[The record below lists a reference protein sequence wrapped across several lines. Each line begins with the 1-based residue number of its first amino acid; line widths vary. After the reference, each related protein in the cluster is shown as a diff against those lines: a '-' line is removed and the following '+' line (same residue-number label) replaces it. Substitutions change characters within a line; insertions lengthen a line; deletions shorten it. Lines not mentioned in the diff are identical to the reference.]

1 MTTASMA
8 GAAPVKALV
17 VDDDLQLQ
25 AALRQ
30 MLSRAGLDVA
40 GAGDKGEA
48 LSTAAASA
56 PDVVVLDLS
65 LPDGDGIEV
74 LAELRTWSDVPV
86 LVLTGATDP
95 RRMLAAFEA
104 GADDYLRKPFGPDE
118 LLARLRALL
127 RRPRG
132 GEEESAQR
140 TYGALEIDLAAR
152 AVSVA
157 GERVHLTPTEWRIL
171 GALVANPG
179 KLLTHRWMLAEV
191 WDGSHGD
198 ETRAALRAHLRTL
211 RAKIGDDA
219 SAPRYIATESGAGYR
234 WTAVEGEQ
242 PESAVQSAAESAGG
256 SAGRSAADDETVT
269 DVAALVH
276 DLNNALTA
284 ARLAVALARTRVAR
298 LVGDDAPEGSG
309 EGATTP
315 LDDAVDQLERVGRL
329 ALRIEATVRGVSP
342 AEAED

>member
-1 MTTASMA
+1 MSVTGGS
-8 GAAPVKALV
+8 AAEVVKVLV
-17 VDDDLQLQ
+17 VDDDVQLQ

-30 MLSRAGLDVA
+30 MLTRAGMQVQVA
-40 GAGDKGEA
+40 GERGEA
-48 LSTAAASA
+48 LSTVAVSV
-56 PDVVVLDLS
+56 PDVVVLDLG
-65 LPDGDGIEV
+65 LPDGDGV
-74 LAELRTWSDVPV
+74 QLLAELRTWYDVPV

-132 GEEESAQR
+132 EEAASAQR
-140 TYGALEIDLAAR
+140 SYGALEVDLAAR
-152 AVSVA
+152 TVRVGGAP
-157 GERVHLTPTEWRIL
+157 VHLTPTEWRIL
-171 GALVANPG
+171 GALLANPG

-234 WTAVEGEQ
+234 WTALEGAE
-242 PESAVQSAAESAGG
+242 PEAPRAAP
-256 SAGRSAADDETVT
+256 AAQEGPVT
-269 DVAALVH
+269 DVAGLVP
-276 DLNNALTA
+276 DLHNALTA
-284 ARLAVALARTRVAR
+284 ARLAVALARTRATPADAGSA
-298 LVGDDAPEGSG
+298 GDGSD
-309 EGATTP
+309 EGAVASP
-315 LDDAVDQLERVGRL
+315 LDDAVEQLERVGQL
-329 ALRIEATVRGVSP
+329 ALRIEATVRGETDLLDDEV
-342 AEAED
+342 

>member
-1 MTTASMA
+1 MTATTEPGST
-8 GAAPVKALV
+8 PVSVLV

-25 AALRQ
+25 VALRA
-30 MLSRAGLDVA
+30 MLTRAGMDVSVA
-40 GAGDKGEA
+40 GDRGEA
-48 LSTAAASA
+48 LSTAAASS

-65 LPDGDGIEV
+65 LPDGDGVEV
-74 LAELRTWSDVPV
+74 LSELRTWSDVPV

-132 GEEESAQR
+132 GEEEAAQR
-140 TYGALEIDLAAR
+140 TFGELDIDLAAR
-152 AVSVA
+152 TVTVGGTAT
-157 GERVHLTPTEWRIL
+157 HLTPTEWRIL

-219 SAPRYIATESGAGYR
+219 TAPRYITTESGAGYR
-234 WTAVEGEQ
+234 WTAAEGEERVHSV
-242 PESAVQSAAESAGG
+242 PAPVQ
-256 SAGRSAADDETVT
+256 DETVT
-269 DVAALVH
+269 DVASLVH

-284 ARLAVALARTRVAR
+284 ARLAVALARTRVSR
-298 LVGDDAPEGSG
+298 LVGDEAPEDP
-309 EGATTP
+309 EQGAEVP
-315 LDDAVDQLERVGRL
+315 LDDAVEQLERVGRL
-329 ALRIEATVRGVSP
+329 ALRIEATVRGESP
-342 AEAED
+342 AEDEA

>member
-1 MTTASMA
+1 MTTSSVT
-8 GAAPVKALV
+8 GAEPVKALV

-30 MLSRAGLDVA
+30 MLSRAGLDVT
-40 GAGDKGEA
+40 GAGDKAEA
-48 LSTAAASA
+48 LSTAAAAS

-74 LAELRTWSDVPV
+74 LSELRTWSDVPV

-118 LLARLRALL
+118 LLARLRALM

-132 GEEESAQR
+132 GEEESAR
-140 TYGALEIDLAAR
+140 RSYGALEIDLAAR
-152 AVSVA
+152 TVSVA

-234 WTAVEGEQ
+234 WTAVDGEQ
-242 PESAVQSAAESAGG
+242 PESAIESAGEPA
-256 SAGRSAADDETVT
+256 AGDETVT
-269 DVAALVH
+269 DVSALVH

-298 LVGDDAPEGSG
+298 LVGDDAPEDPDG
-309 EGATTP
+309 GATPP

-329 ALRIEATVRGVSP
+329 ALRIEATVRGDSP

>member
-1 MTTASMA
+1 MTPASMA
-8 GAAPVKALV
+8 GAEPVKTLV

-30 MLSRAGLDVA
+30 MLARAGMDVTVA
-40 GAGDKGEA
+40 GDRIEA
-48 LSTAAASA
+48 LAAAAASS

-65 LPDGDGIEV
+65 LPDGDGVEV
-74 LAELRTWSDVPV
+74 LSELRTWSDVPV

-95 RRMLAAFEA
+95 RRMLAAFDA

-132 GEEESAQR
+132 GEEESAHR
-140 TYGALEIDLAAR
+140 DYGALEVDLASR
-152 AVSVA
+152 TVSVD
-157 GERVHLTPTEWRIL
+157 GKPVHLTPTEWRIL

-219 SAPRYIATESGAGYR
+219 SAPRYIVTESGAGYR
-234 WTAVEGEQ
+234 WIAVEGEQ
-242 PESAVQSAAESAGG
+242 PAASGSVVASAAEP
-256 SAGRSAADDETVT
+256 AAEEGTVA
-269 DVAALVH
+269 DVADLVH

-298 LVGDDAPEGSG
+298 LIGDDAPEDPE
-309 EGATTP
+309 EGAATP
-315 LDDAVDQLERVGRL
+315 LADAVAQLERVGRL
-329 ALRIEATVRGVSP
+329 ALRIEATVRGEDP
-342 AEAED
+342 AEDED

>member
-1 MTTASMA
+1 MTTSSVT
-8 GAAPVKALV
+8 GAEPVKALV

-30 MLSRAGLDVA
+30 MLSRAGLDVT
-40 GAGDKGEA
+40 GAGDKAEA
-48 LSTAAASA
+48 LSTAAAAS

-74 LAELRTWSDVPV
+74 LSELRTWSDVPV

-140 TYGALEIDLAAR
+140 SYGALEIDLAAR
-152 AVSVA
+152 TVSVA

-234 WTAVEGEQ
+234 WTAVDGEQ
-242 PESAVQSAAESAGG
+242 PESAVESVGEPAAG
-256 SAGRSAADDETVT
+256 DETVT
-269 DVAALVH
+269 DVSALVH

-298 LVGDDAPEGSG
+298 LVGDDAPEDPDQA
-309 EGATTP
+309 ATPP

-329 ALRIEATVRGVSP
+329 ALRIEATVRGDSP
-342 AEAED
+342 AETDD

>member
-1 MTTASMA
+1 MTTSSVT
-8 GAAPVKALV
+8 GAEPVKALV

-30 MLSRAGLDVA
+30 MLSRAGLDVT
-40 GAGDKGEA
+40 GAGDKAEA
-48 LSTAAASA
+48 LSTAAAAS

-74 LAELRTWSDVPV
+74 LSELRTWSDVPV

-140 TYGALEIDLAAR
+140 TYGPLEIDLAAR
-152 AVSVA
+152 TVSVA

-234 WTAVEGEQ
+234 WTAVDGEQ
-242 PESAVQSAAESAGG
+242 PESAIESAGEPA
-256 SAGRSAADDETVT
+256 AGDETVT
-269 DVAALVH
+269 DVSALVH

-298 LVGDDAPEGSG
+298 LVGDDAPEDPDG
-309 EGATTP
+309 GATPP

-329 ALRIEATVRGVSP
+329 ALRIEATVRGESP
-342 AEAED
+342 AEDEG

>member
-1 MTTASMA
+1 MTTSSVT
-8 GAAPVKALV
+8 GAEPVKALV

-30 MLSRAGLDVA
+30 MLSRAGLDVT
-40 GAGDKGEA
+40 GAGDKAEA
-48 LSTAAASA
+48 LSTAAAAS

-74 LAELRTWSDVPV
+74 LSELRTWSDVPV
-86 LVLTGATDP
+86 LVLTGAADP

-118 LLARLRALL
+118 LLARLRALM

-140 TYGALEIDLAAR
+140 SYGALEIDLAAR
-152 AVSVA
+152 TVSVA

-234 WTAVEGEQ
+234 WTAVHGEQ
-242 PESAVQSAAESAGG
+242 PESAVESAGEPA
-256 SAGRSAADDETVT
+256 AGDETVT
-269 DVAALVH
+269 DVSALVH

-298 LVGDDAPEGSG
+298 LVGDDAPEDPDQA
-309 EGATTP
+309 ATPP

-329 ALRIEATVRGVSP
+329 ALRIEATVRGDSP

>member
-1 MTTASMA
+1 MTTSSVT
-8 GAAPVKALV
+8 GAEPVKALV

-30 MLSRAGLDVA
+30 MLSRAGLDVT
-40 GAGDKGEA
+40 GAGDKAEA
-48 LSTAAASA
+48 LSTAAAAS

-74 LAELRTWSDVPV
+74 LSELRTWSDVPV

-118 LLARLRALL
+118 LLARLRALM

-132 GEEESAQR
+132 GEEESAR
-140 TYGALEIDLAAR
+140 RSYGALEIDLAAR
-152 AVSVA
+152 TVSVV

-234 WTAVEGEQ
+234 WTAVDGEQ
-242 PESAVQSAAESAGG
+242 PESAIESAGEPA
-256 SAGRSAADDETVT
+256 AGDETVT
-269 DVAALVH
+269 DVSALVH

-298 LVGDDAPEGSG
+298 LVGDDAPEDPDQA
-309 EGATTP
+309 ATPP

-329 ALRIEATVRGVSP
+329 ALRIEATVRGDSP

>member
-8 GAAPVKALV
+8 GAEPVKALV

-30 MLSRAGLDVA
+30 MLSRAGLDVT
-40 GAGDKGEA
+40 GAGDKAEA
-48 LSTAAASA
+48 LSTAAAAS

-74 LAELRTWSDVPV
+74 LSELRTWSDVPV

-140 TYGALEIDLAAR
+140 TYGALAIDLASR
-152 AVSVA
+152 TVNVD
-157 GERVHLTPTEWRIL
+157 GQPVHLTPTEWRIL

-242 PESAVQSAAESAGG
+242 PVAPVAPEPAGESAGE
-256 SAGRSAADDETVT
+256 SAAGDETVT
-269 DVAALVH
+269 DVAGLVH

-298 LVGDDAPEGSG
+298 QVGDDAPEDPDQS
-309 EGATTP
+309 ATPP

-329 ALRIEATVRGVSP
+329 ALRIEATVRGEGPV
-342 AEAED
+342 EDEG

>member
-1 MTTASMA
+1 MALIVVVEDDPDVSRLLSAVLVDAGHEVHVAVDGEQGVALVQQVRPDLALVDVGLPGTLDGFEVTRRIRADAAVADVPVWALTAHSRA
-8 GAAPVKALV
+8 EDV

-40 GAGDKGEA
+40 GAADKGEA

-127 RRPRG
+127 RRPRR

-152 AVSVA
+152 TVSVA

-242 PESAVQSAAESAGG
+242 PESGVESAG
-256 SAGRSAADDETVT
+256 R
-269 DVAALVH
+269 
-276 DLNNALTA
+276 
-284 ARLAVALARTRVAR
+284 
-298 LVGDDAPEGSG
+298 
-309 EGATTP
+309 
-315 LDDAVDQLERVGRL
+315 
-329 ALRIEATVRGVSP
+329 
-342 AEAED
+342 

>member
-1 MTTASMA
+1 MTTSSVT
-8 GAAPVKALV
+8 GAEPVKALV

-30 MLSRAGLDVA
+30 MLSRAGLDVT
-40 GAGDKGEA
+40 GAGDKAEA
-48 LSTAAASA
+48 LSTAAAAS

-74 LAELRTWSDVPV
+74 LSELRTWSDVPV

-118 LLARLRALL
+118 LLARLRALM

-132 GEEESAQR
+132 GEEESAR
-140 TYGALEIDLAAR
+140 RSYGALEIDLAAR
-152 AVSVA
+152 TVSVA

-234 WTAVEGEQ
+234 WTAVDGEQ
-242 PESAVQSAAESAGG
+242 PESAIESAGEPAVG
-256 SAGRSAADDETVT
+256 DETVT
-269 DVAALVH
+269 DVSALVH

-298 LVGDDAPEGSG
+298 LVGDDAPEDPDQA
-309 EGATTP
+309 ATPP

-329 ALRIEATVRGVSP
+329 ALRIEATVRGDSP

>member
-1 MTTASMA
+1 MTTSSVT
-8 GAAPVKALV
+8 GAEPVKALV

-30 MLSRAGLDVA
+30 MLSRAGLDVTGA
-40 GAGDKGEA
+40 GAKAEA
-48 LSTAAASA
+48 LSTAAAAS

-74 LAELRTWSDVPV
+74 LSELRTWSDVPV

-118 LLARLRALL
+118 LLARLRALM

-132 GEEESAQR
+132 GEEESAR
-140 TYGALEIDLAAR
+140 RSYGALEIDLAAR
-152 AVSVA
+152 TVSVA

-234 WTAVEGEQ
+234 WTAVDGEQ
-242 PESAVQSAAESAGG
+242 PESAIESAGEPAVG
-256 SAGRSAADDETVT
+256 DETVT
-269 DVAALVH
+269 DVSALVH

-298 LVGDDAPEGSG
+298 LVGDDAPEDPDQA
-309 EGATTP
+309 ATPP

-329 ALRIEATVRGVSP
+329 ALRIEATVRGDSP

>member
-1 MTTASMA
+1 
-8 GAAPVKALV
+8 
-17 VDDDLQLQ
+17 
-25 AALRQ
+25 
-30 MLSRAGLDVA
+30 MLN
-40 GAGDKGEA
+40 
-48 LSTAAASA
+48 

-74 LAELRTWSDVPV
+74 LSELRTWSDVPV

-118 LLARLRALL
+118 LLARLRALM

-132 GEEESAQR
+132 GEEESAR
-140 TYGALEIDLAAR
+140 RSYGALEIDLAAR
-152 AVSVA
+152 TVSVA

-234 WTAVEGEQ
+234 WTAVDGEQ
-242 PESAVQSAAESAGG
+242 PESAIESAGEPA
-256 SAGRSAADDETVT
+256 AGDETVT
-269 DVAALVH
+269 DVSALVH

-298 LVGDDAPEGSG
+298 LVGDDAPEDPDQA
-309 EGATTP
+309 ATPP

-329 ALRIEATVRGVSP
+329 ALRIEATVRGDSP

>member
-1 MTTASMA
+1 MTTSSVT
-8 GAAPVKALV
+8 GAEPVKALV

-30 MLSRAGLDVA
+30 MLSRAGLDVT
-40 GAGDKGEA
+40 GAGDKAEA
-48 LSTAAASA
+48 LSTAAAAS

-74 LAELRTWSDVPV
+74 LSELRTWSDVPV

-118 LLARLRALL
+118 LLARLRALM

-132 GEEESAQR
+132 GEEESAR
-140 TYGALEIDLAAR
+140 RSYGALEIDLAAR
-152 AVSVA
+152 TVSVA

-234 WTAVEGEQ
+234 WTAVDGEQ
-242 PESAVQSAAESAGG
+242 PESAIESAGEPA
-256 SAGRSAADDETVT
+256 AGDETVT
-269 DVAALVH
+269 DVSALVH

-298 LVGDDAPEGSG
+298 LVGDDAPEDPDQA
-309 EGATTP
+309 ATPP

-329 ALRIEATVRGVSP
+329 ALRIEATVRGDSP

>member
-1 MTTASMA
+1 MTPASMD
-8 GAAPVKALV
+8 GPEPVKALV

-40 GAGDKGEA
+40 GAADKGEA

-127 RRPRG
+127 RRPRR

-152 AVSVA
+152 TVSVA

-234 WTAVEGEQ
+234 WIA
-242 PESAVQSAAESAGG
+242 AAEQESSESSERSGLLVASGEAERAPGG
-256 SAGRSAADDETVT
+256 DP
-269 DVAALVH
+269 ALGSVVH

-284 ARLAVALARTRVAR
+284 ARLAVALVRSRGAAVEQGT
-298 LVGDDAPEGSG
+298 APVEP
-309 EGATTP
+309 GALTGL
-315 LDDAVDQLERVGRL
+315 LDDVTGMLQRVGRL
-329 ALRIEATVRGVSP
+329 VTEVERLADPDREVAD
-342 AEAED
+342 AED

>member
-1 MTTASMA
+1 MTAPEA
-8 GAAPVKALV
+8 GGPPVSVLV

-30 MLSRAGLDVA
+30 MLTRAGLDVSV
-40 GAGDKGEA
+40 AGDRGEA
-48 LSTAAASA
+48 LSIAAASS
-56 PDVVVLDLS
+56 PDLVVLDLS
-65 LPDGDGIEV
+65 LPDGDGVEV

-95 RRMLAAFEA
+95 RRMLAAFDA

-118 LLARLRALL
+118 LLARMRALL

-132 GEEESAQR
+132 GEEESAR
-140 TYGALEIDLAAR
+140 RDYGALQIDLAAR
-152 AVSVA
+152 TVTV
-157 GERVHLTPTEWRIL
+157 GGDPVHLTPTEWRIL

-234 WTAVEGEQ
+234 WTALEGEDAPAQ
-242 PESAVQSAAESAGG
+242 ASP
-256 SAGRSAADDETVT
+256 AADDETVT

-298 LVGDDAPEGSG
+298 LTEAGEPGDAASET
-309 EGATTP
+309 AAP

-329 ALRIEATVRGVSP
+329 ALRIEATVRGESLV
-342 AEAED
+342 EDED

>member
-1 MTTASMA
+1 MTTSSVT
-8 GAAPVKALV
+8 GAEPVKALV

-30 MLSRAGLDVA
+30 MLSRAGLDVT
-40 GAGDKGEA
+40 GAGDKAEA
-48 LSTAAASA
+48 LSTAAAAS

-74 LAELRTWSDVPV
+74 LSELRPWSDVPV

-118 LLARLRALL
+118 LLARLRALM

-132 GEEESAQR
+132 GEEESAR
-140 TYGALEIDLAAR
+140 RSYGALEIDLAAR
-152 AVSVA
+152 TVSVA

-234 WTAVEGEQ
+234 WTAVDGEQ
-242 PESAVQSAAESAGG
+242 PESAIESAGEPA
-256 SAGRSAADDETVT
+256 AGDETVT
-269 DVAALVH
+269 DVSALVH

-298 LVGDDAPEGSG
+298 LVGDDAPEDPDQA
-309 EGATTP
+309 ATPP

-329 ALRIEATVRGVSP
+329 ALRIEATVRGDSP

>member
-8 GAAPVKALV
+8 GAEPVKALV

-140 TYGALEIDLAAR
+140 TYGPLEIDLAAR
-152 AVSVA
+152 TVSVA

-179 KLLTHRWMLAEV
+179 KLLTAPLDARRGLGRQPRGR
-191 WDGSHGD
+191 DPG
-198 ETRAALRAHLRTL
+198 RAARPPAHPARQD
-211 RAKIGDDA
+211 RRRRQC
-219 SAPRYIATESGAGYR
+219 P
-234 WTAVEGEQ
+234 
-242 PESAVQSAAESAGG
+242 
-256 SAGRSAADDETVT
+256 
-269 DVAALVH
+269 ALH
-276 DLNNALTA
+276 RHRERR
-284 ARLAVALARTRVAR
+284 RL
-298 LVGDDAPEGSG
+298 
-309 EGATTP
+309 P
-315 LDDAVDQLERVGRL
+315 LD
-329 ALRIEATVRGVSP
+329 RGGG
-342 AEAED
+342 

>member
-8 GAAPVKALV
+8 GAEPVKALV
-17 VDDDLQLQ
+17 VDDDRHLQ
-25 AALRQ
+25 AALRL
-30 MLSRAGLDVA
+30 MLSRAGLDVTV
-40 GAGDKGEA
+40 AGDKGEA
-48 LSTAAASA
+48 LTTAAASA

-104 GADDYLRKPFGPDE
+104 GADDHLRKPFGPDE

-132 GEEESAQR
+132 GEEESAHR
-140 TYGALEIDLAAR
+140 TYGALAIDLASR
-152 AVSVA
+152 IVSVD
-157 GERVHLTPTEWRIL
+157 GKPVHLTPTEWRIL

-219 SAPRYIATESGAGYR
+219 SAPRYITTESGAGYR

-242 PESAVQSAAESAGG
+242 PVAPVAPEPAEESAAG
-256 SAGRSAADDETVT
+256 DETVS

-298 LVGDDAPEGSG
+298 QVGDDAPEDPDQ
-309 EGATTP
+309 GATPP

-329 ALRIEATVRGVSP
+329 ALRIEATVRGEGPV
-342 AEAED
+342 EDEG

>member
-1 MTTASMA
+1 MTTSSVT
-8 GAAPVKALV
+8 GAEPVKALV

-30 MLSRAGLDVA
+30 MLSRAGLDVT
-40 GAGDKGEA
+40 GAGDKAEA
-48 LSTAAASA
+48 LSTAAAAS
-56 PDVVVLDLS
+56 PDVVLLDLS

-74 LAELRTWSDVPV
+74 LSELRTWSDVPV

-118 LLARLRALL
+118 LLARLRALM

-132 GEEESAQR
+132 GEEESAR
-140 TYGALEIDLAAR
+140 RSYGALEIDLAAR
-152 AVSVA
+152 TVSVA

-234 WTAVEGEQ
+234 WTAVDGEQ
-242 PESAVQSAAESAGG
+242 PESAVESAGEPA
-256 SAGRSAADDETVT
+256 AGDETVT
-269 DVAALVH
+269 DVSALVH

-298 LVGDDAPEGSG
+298 LVGDDAPEDPDQA
-309 EGATTP
+309 ATPP

-329 ALRIEATVRGVSP
+329 ALRIEATVRGDSP

>member
-1 MTTASMA
+1 MTTSSVT
-8 GAAPVKALV
+8 GAEPVKALV

-30 MLSRAGLDVA
+30 MLSRAGLDVT
-40 GAGDKGEA
+40 GAGDRAEA
-48 LSTAAASA
+48 LSTAAAAS

-140 TYGALEIDLAAR
+140 SYGALEIDLAAR
-152 AVSVA
+152 TVSVA

-234 WTAVEGEQ
+234 WTAVDGEQ
-242 PESAVQSAAESAGG
+242 PQSAVESVGEPAAC
-256 SAGRSAADDETVT
+256 DETVT
-269 DVAALVH
+269 DVSALVH

-298 LVGDDAPEGSG
+298 LVGDDAPEDPDQA
-309 EGATTP
+309 ATPP

-329 ALRIEATVRGVSP
+329 ALRIEATVRGDSP
-342 AEAED
+342 AEAEG

>member
-1 MTTASMA
+1 MTTSSVT
-8 GAAPVKALV
+8 GAEPVKALV

-30 MLSRAGLDVA
+30 MLSRAGLDVT
-40 GAGDKGEA
+40 GAGDKAEA
-48 LSTAAASA
+48 LSTAAAAS

-74 LAELRTWSDVPV
+74 LSELRTWSDVPV

-104 GADDYLRKPFGPDE
+104 GADDSLRKPFGPDE
-118 LLARLRALL
+118 LLARLRALM

-132 GEEESAQR
+132 GEEESAR
-140 TYGALEIDLAAR
+140 RSYGALEIDLAAR
-152 AVSVA
+152 TVSVA

-234 WTAVEGEQ
+234 WTAVDGEQ
-242 PESAVQSAAESAGG
+242 PESAIESAGEPA
-256 SAGRSAADDETVT
+256 AGDETVT
-269 DVAALVH
+269 DVSALVH

-298 LVGDDAPEGSG
+298 LVGDDAPEDPDQA
-309 EGATTP
+309 ATPP

-329 ALRIEATVRGVSP
+329 ALRIEATVRGDSP

>member
-1 MTTASMA
+1 MTPASMD
-8 GAAPVKALV
+8 GPEPVKALV

-40 GAGDKGEA
+40 GAADKGEA

-127 RRPRG
+127 RRPRR

-152 AVSVA
+152 TVSVA

-179 KLLTHRWMLAEV
+179 KLLTHRWLLGEV
-191 WDGSHGD
+191 WDGAHGD
-198 ETRAALRAHLRTL
+198 ETRAALRTHVRTL
-211 RAKIGDDA
+211 RGKIGDDA
-219 SAPRYIATESGAGYR
+219 NAPRYIATESGAGYR

-242 PESAVQSAAESAGG
+242 PESGVE
-256 SAGRSAADDETVT
+256 SAGRSAGQPAAGDETVT

-298 LVGDDAPEGSG
+298 LAGDDAPEDPDG
-309 EGATTP
+309 GATTP

-329 ALRIEATVRGVSP
+329 ALRIEATVRGESP
-342 AEAED
+342 EEDEG

>member
-1 MTTASMA
+1 MTTSSVT
-8 GAAPVKALV
+8 GAEPVKALV

-30 MLSRAGLDVA
+30 MLSRAGLDVT
-40 GAGDKGEA
+40 GAGDKAEA
-48 LSTAAASA
+48 LSTAAAAS

-74 LAELRTWSDVPV
+74 LSELRTWSDVPV

-118 LLARLRALL
+118 LLARLRALM

-140 TYGALEIDLAAR
+140 TYGPLEIDLAAR
-152 AVSVA
+152 TVSVA

-234 WTAVEGEQ
+234 WTAVDGEQ
-242 PESAVQSAAESAGG
+242 PESAIESAGEPA
-256 SAGRSAADDETVT
+256 AGDETVT
-269 DVAALVH
+269 DVSALVH

-298 LVGDDAPEGSG
+298 LVGDDAPEDPDQA
-309 EGATTP
+309 ATPP

-329 ALRIEATVRGVSP
+329 ALRIEATVRGDSP